1 MKKRCWWSESDP
13 LYIDYHDKE
22 WGVPLKDDQKL
33 FEFLNLEGAQAGLS
47 WITILKKRSRYIE
60 VFDQFDPEKIVLY
73 DQNKIDTLLQDPG
86 IIRNKLKVNSVI
98 SNSQIYLN
106 ILESGISFS
115 DYIWSFSD
123 GKVIQNNFKNME
135 EVPANTQ
142 LSDVMS
148 KTMKKAGFKFV
159 GSTICYAFM
168 QAIGM
173 VNDHVT
179 DCFRWK
185 DLN

>member
-1 MKKRCWWSESDP
+1 V
-13 LYIDYHDKE
+13 DYHDDE

-47 WITILKKRSRYIE
+47 WITVLRKRSRYVE
-60 VFDQFDPEKIVLY
+60 VFDEFNPQKIIKY
-73 DQNKIDTLLQDPG
+73 DQKKVDSLLQDQG

-98 SNSQIYLN
+98 TNARIYLDL
-106 ILESGISFS
+106 LESGTTFS

-123 GKVIQNNFKNME
+123 GKVIQNNFKE
-135 EVPANTQ
+135 IKDIPANTP
-142 LSDVMS
+142 LSDQMS
-148 KTMKKAGFKFV
+148 KSMKKAGFKFV

-173 VNDHVT
+173 VNDHMT

-185 DLN
+185 ELN